1 MIGLQ
6 LAFLVGGAVVV
17 EVIFAWPGIGLLV
30 VDSIFA
36 RDYPVVQG
44 VIMTIAVLVVI
55 VNILVDIVY
64 TIIDPRIRLE

>member
-6 LAFLVGGAVVV
+6 LGFLLGGAVVV
-17 EVIFAWPGIGLLV
+17 ETVFAWPGIGMLV

-44 VIMTIAVLVVI
+44 VILTIAVMVVL
-55 VNILVDIVY
+55 VNILVDVIY
-64 TIIDPRIRLE
+64 TILDPRIRLR

>member
-6 LAFLVGGAVVV
+6 LGFLLGGAVVV
-17 EVIFAWPGIGLLV
+17 ETVFAWPGIGMLV

-44 VIMTIAVLVVI
+44 VILTIAVMVVL
-55 VNILVDIVY
+55 VNILVDVTY
-64 TIIDPRIRLE
+64 TILDPRIRLR